1 MYNSSFCMPTVG
13 SVANTV
19 RKIKADV
26 PCDDGAPERVVWSS
40 LLFPELEPVM
50 NGVCPGERAISLTAG
65 GLALKEGRKSQN

>member
-1 MYNSSFCMPTVG
+1 MG

-19 RKIKADV
+19 RKIKDDV
-26 PCDDGAPERVVWSS
+26 PCDGGAPERVVWSS

-50 NGVCPGERAISLTAG
+50 NGVCPEERAMSLTAG